1 MIKLKLTL
9 VWLAVLG
16 NCLLTNG
23 TAADPPTAPRKI
35 FTWKDLSLPEYAG
48 YVSTLRSAGC
58 PENRIRDVI
67 VGDINEMFDQE
78 RLQEAMAANVD
89 WWKANPPRPVVT
101 EPEAETRARRES
113 LRTELLTRHL
123 GADRTNDLRLPP
135 LVSGLKHSLTGPMLG
150 ALPIEKHARLIKIC
164 DDYVAHLKAYQM
176 ARRAEGQPSDYI
188 EEIKIRDEMRSQ
200 ARTLLTVREYE
211 EFLVH
216 NSGHAF
222 TLRSELRL
230 FDPTEEE
237 FRNIFATLDPHK
249 VRMQQDYGIERALS
263 PRQLAGYQKNCDL
276 AVQEILPPERFKR
289 YQLSR
294 DPSYQQAF
302 NAAARDKLEEQA
314 VLRLYQ
320 AYREQAVQREKITGD
335 NAIPPEEKDRLFQSI
350 NQESERLLAE
360 LAAEKAG
367 ASKVP

>member
-1 MIKLKLTL
+1 MKLPL
-9 VWLAVLG
+9 VWMVVLG
-16 NCLLTNG
+16 GCLLTDG
-23 TAADPPTAPRKI
+23 AAAADPSPPAPRRI

-48 YVSTLRSAGC
+48 YISAMRATGC
-58 PENRIRDVI
+58 PENRIRDMI

-113 LRTELLTRHL
+113 LRAELITRHL

-135 LVSGLKHSLTGPMLG
+135 LVSGLKHSLTGPILG
-150 ALPIEKHARLIKIC
+150 ALPVEKHTRLINIC
-164 DDYVAHLKAYQM
+164 DDYVANLKAYQM
-176 ARRAEGQPSDYI
+176 AHRAEGQPSDYL

-230 FDPTEEE
+230 FAPTEEE

-249 VRMQQDYGIERALS
+249 VRMQQEYGIERALS

-302 NAAARDKLEEQA
+302 NVAARDKLEEKA
-314 VLRLYQ
+314 ALRLYQ
-320 AYREQAVQREKITGD
+320 AYREQAGQREKITGD
-335 NAIPPEEKDRLFQSI
+335 NAIPPEEKDRLVQSI

-360 LAAEKAG
+360 LVAEKAG